1 MRKED
6 ADLLLKKLENCRDRA
21 EMRRL
26 LQQADACRTC
36 PEQHLLGGGLDEC
49 SCLLRFHTELKNS
62 LDNILSSKQTL
73 PGLKEWRGSQMKG
86 AKILLVDDEVV
97 FTNNM
102 SKLLSRRGY
111 QVKAVNSGDEAIRAL
126 LDNHFDVMI
135 LDLKMP
141 GLDGISTLREVR
153 KLGLSTE
160 VLILTGHGSIDL
172 ALKAIQMGAYDWVTK
187 PCEITELISKIE
199 IGLEGKRSQ
208 IEKGHIYRST

>member
-1 MRKED
+1 
-6 ADLLLKKLENCRDRA
+6 
-21 EMRRL
+21 
-26 LQQADACRTC
+26 
-36 PEQHLLGGGLDEC
+36 
-49 SCLLRFHTELKNS
+49 
-62 LDNILSSKQTL
+62 
-73 PGLKEWRGSQMKG
+73 MKG

-126 LDNHFDVMI
+126 MDNSFDVMV

-141 GLDGISTLREVR
+141 GLDGIATLREMR

-172 ALKAIQMGAYDWVTK
+172 ALEALKMGAYDYVTK
-187 PCEITELISKIE
+187 PCEIEELVSKIE
-199 IGLEGKRSQ
+199 IGCGGKT
-208 IEKGHIYRST
+208 IKEKRGC